1 MIAMSFITKHR
12 FSIASAAGA
21 TVIVAA
27 CAGGA
32 IYGAQHPATASADVP
47 ADFAA
52 YTEAGGEQCDAVD
65 GALLAGVLDVSSG
78 FDTDVTSP
86 AGAQGPA
93 QLLPATWAVIGA
105 QVDETG
111 ATAGIPGSGNPFDPG
126 DATMALSRVLCK
138 VAADQAPQ
146 ISSGDLAG
154 DARDLMLAGFI
165 AGEDAVT
172 TAGGVPEIADVPE
185 QVAAINEAAAT
196 YQ

>member
-1 MIAMSFITKHR
+1 MSFITNHR
-12 FSIASAAGA
+12 FSLASAAGA

-32 IYGAQHPATASADVP
+32 IYGAQHPATASAEVP
-47 ADFAA
+47 AQFAA
-52 YTEAGGEQCDAVD
+52 FTEAGGQQCDAVD
-65 GALLAGVLDVSSG
+65 GALLAGVLDVSTG

-93 QLLPATWAVIGA
+93 QLLPVTWGVIGA
-105 QVDETG
+105 EVDEDG
-111 ATAGIPGSGNPFDPG
+111 ATAGAPGSGNPFDPG

-146 ISSGDLAG
+146 IAAG
-154 DARDLMLAGFI
+154 ELTGNPRDLMLAGFV

-172 TAGGVPEIADVPE
+172 AAGGVPDRADVPE
-185 QVAAINEAAAT
+185 QVTAVNEAAAT